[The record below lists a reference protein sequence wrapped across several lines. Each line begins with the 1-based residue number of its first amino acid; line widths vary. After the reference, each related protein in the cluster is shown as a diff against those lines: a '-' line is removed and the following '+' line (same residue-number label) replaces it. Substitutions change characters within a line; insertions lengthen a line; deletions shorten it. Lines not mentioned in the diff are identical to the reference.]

1 MILTTSSIRPE
12 YEDEEGEKAKEDHH
26 IVHRP
31 EHHDQLALQAGEEP
45 DQLEDA
51 EESEGPEDTQT
62 WPFLHPVQNTVE
74 DLNTA
79 VMCNVKTRLD

>member
-1 MILTTSSIRPE
+1 MLNRNKDFKIKTFVVKDLYCSYCQITTPSIRPE

-31 EHHDQLALQAGEEP
+31 EHHHQLALQAGEES

-62 WPFLHPVQNTVE
+62 
-74 DLNTA
+74 
-79 VMCNVKTRLD
+79 